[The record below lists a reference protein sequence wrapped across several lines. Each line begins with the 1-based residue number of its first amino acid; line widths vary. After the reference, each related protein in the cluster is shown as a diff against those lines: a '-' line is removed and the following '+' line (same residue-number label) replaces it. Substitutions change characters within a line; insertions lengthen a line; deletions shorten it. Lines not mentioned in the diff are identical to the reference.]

1 MAGPLTLRE
10 ARCDLVIPVH
20 NALKSTRNCLESVR
34 RFAPPWARVVVIND
48 RSDDRTTAWLEEQ
61 SDILVLHNAWN
72 LGFVASANRGMSF
85 SEVPYVCLLNSDTL
99 LTEGALE
106 RMVARLDRDGSIG
119 LCCPLSNNSMNLSVN
134 IPPGEDVFTFA
145 RRVAATSPAI
155 YPDVTTVVG
164 FCLLIRR
171 SVIQT
176 VGLFDEIFGLGYC
189 EESDYHYRALSAGWR
204 AVVADDAFV
213 YHKQG
218 ASFIDGN
225 ERMHRNLEIFRRR
238 WQWTHGP
245 ALEEFDRRDAMG
257 AFRDR
262 ESREWILPPAGE
274 HEPFDVLF
282 VLPMMG
288 VFGGVADVLEV
299 VNALILEGVR
309 AGVVVL
315 ENISPEI
322 NLEIF
327 FRPIRISADDLAAK
341 LPKTRVLVATAYQT
355 ASVVA
360 EAAAANPGTQT
371 AYFVQDY
378 EGWFGQDGPE
388 VVGKTYELIPR
399 ITVISTWLKRE
410 IEARHG
416 ITSTVVPM
424 SADPEVFY
432 PRGNRAK
439 QGPIRIVAML
449 RPEERRGKHILLPAL
464 ERLWRHADESGHAVE
479 FQFFG
484 VHGPEPGEVD
494 FPYHHN
500 WALSRDGVARLLSSA
515 HVVVDPSLFQGFGL
529 VGIEGMASGAACVL
543 TRSGG
548 AEEYA
553 EDGVNSLLVP
563 AGDVDALTE
572 ALIRVVDD
580 DTLREK
586 LAERAIESARRFT
599 WQAAARKYIAFLDT
613 LPKASA

>member
-34 RFAPPWARVVVIND
+34 RYAPPWARVIVIND
-48 RSDDRTTAWLEEQ
+48 RSDARTTAWLEEQ
-61 SDILVLHNAWN
+61 RDVLVLHNSWN
-72 LGFVASANRGMSF
+72 LGFVASANRGMRF
-85 SEVPYVCLLNSDTL
+85 SEAPYVCLLNSDTL

-106 RMVARLDRDGSIG
+106 RMVARLDREPSIG
-119 LCCPLSNNSMNLSVN
+119 ICCPLSNSSMNLSVN
-134 IPPGEDVFTFA
+134 IPPGEDVFSFA
-145 RRVAATSPAI
+145 RRVAATSPAL
-155 YPDVTTVVG
+155 YPAVTTIVG

-171 SVIQT
+171 DVIQT

-204 AVVADDAFV
+204 AVVADDTFV

-218 ASFIDGN
+218 ASFADGN

-245 ALEEFDRRDAMG
+245 ALEEFDRRDEMG

-262 ESREWILPPAGE
+262 ESREWILPPNDE
-274 HEPFDVLF
+274 QQPFDVLF

-299 VNALILEGVR
+299 INALILEGVR
-309 AGVVVL
+309 AGLVVL
-315 ENISPEI
+315 ETVTPEI
-322 NLEIF
+322 SLEIF
-327 FRPIRISADDLAAK
+327 FRPIRISAGELPSK

-355 ASVVA
+355 ADVVA
-360 EAAAANPGTQT
+360 KAAAANPGTQT

-388 VVGKTYELIPR
+388 VVARTYELIPR
-399 ITVISTWLKRE
+399 ITVISTWLRNE

-432 PRGNRAK
+432 PRGNRAND
-439 QGPIRIVAML
+439 GPVRIVAML

-464 ERLWRHADESGHAVE
+464 ERVWQHAEASGHPVE
-479 FQFFG
+479 FHFFG
-484 VHGPEPGEVD
+484 VHGPDESEAR

-515 HVVVDPSLFQGFGL
+515 HIVVDPSLFQGFGL

-553 EDGVNSLLVP
+553 EDGVNALLVP
-563 AGDVDALTE
+563 PGDVDALSAALLRVFDDDALRE
-572 ALIRVVDD
+572 AL
-580 DTLREK
+580 
-586 LAERAIESARRFT
+586 AARAIETARRFT
-599 WQAAARKYIAFLDT
+599 WQAAARKYRAFLDA
-613 LPKASA
+613 LPPAGS

>member
-1 MAGPLTLRE
+1 MAIPLTPIQ

-34 RFAPPWARVVVIND
+34 RHAPPWARVIVVND
-48 RSDDRTTAWLEEQ
+48 RSDARTTAWLEEQ
-61 SDILVLHNAWN
+61 SDVLVLHNAWN
-72 LGFVASANRGMSF
+72 LGFVASANRGMLF
-85 SEVPYVCLLNSDTL
+85 SEAPYVCLLNSDTL

-106 RMVARLDRDGSIG
+106 RMVARLDDDYSIG
-119 LCCPLSNNSMNLSVN
+119 ICCPLSNNSMNLSVN
-134 IPPGEDVFTFA
+134 IPPGENVFSFS
-145 RRVAATSPAI
+145 RRVTDTSPAL
-155 YPDVTTVVG
+155 YPDVVTVVG

-171 SVIQT
+171 DVIRTIGVFDT
-176 VGLFDEIFGLGYC
+176 VFGLGYC
-189 EESDYHYRALSAGWR
+189 EESDYHYRVRSAGWR
-204 AVVADDAFV
+204 AVVADDTFV

-218 ASFIDGN
+218 ASFLDGN
-225 ERMHRNLEIFRRR
+225 ERMHRNLEIFRQR

-245 ALEEFDRRDAMG
+245 ALEEFDQRDAMG

-315 ENISPEI
+315 ENVTPEI

-327 FRPIRISADDLAAK
+327 FRPIRLSASDLAAH
-341 LPKTRVLVATAYQT
+341 LPKTRVLVATSYQT

-388 VVGKTYELIPR
+388 IVGKTYELIPR
-399 ITVISTWLKRE
+399 ITVISSWLKRE

-416 ITSTVVPM
+416 VSSTVVPM

-432 PRGNRAK
+432 PRGNRAAD
-439 QGPIRIVAML
+439 GPIRIVAML

-464 ERLWRHADESGHAVE
+464 ERLWKHAAEAGRAVE

-484 VHGPEPGEVD
+484 VHGPEPGEAN

-515 HVVVDPSLFQGFGL
+515 HVVADPSLFQGFGL

-553 EDGVNSLLVP
+553 EDGVNALLVP
-563 AGDVDALTE
+563 PGDVDALAE
-572 ALIRVVDD
+572 ALMRVVDD
-580 DTLREK
+580 DELRET
-586 LAERAIESARRFT
+586 LAARAIETARRFT
-599 WQAAARKYIAFLDT
+599 WQAAARKYIAFLSA
-613 LPKASA
+613 LPPCEP

>member
-1 MAGPLTLRE
+1 MDEPLNLVR

-34 RFAPPWARVVVIND
+34 RHAPPWARVIVVND
-48 RSDDRTTAWLEEQ
+48 RSDARTTAWLEEQ
-61 SDILVLHNAWN
+61 RDVIVLHNPWN
-72 LGFVASANRGMSF
+72 LGFVASANRGMQF
-85 SEVPYVCLLNSDTL
+85 SDAQYVCLLNSDTL
-99 LTEGALE
+99 LTAGALE
-106 RMVARLDRDGSIG
+106 RMVARLDRDPSIG
-119 LCCPLSNNSMNLSVN
+119 LCCPLSNNSMNLSVS

-145 RRVAATSPAI
+145 RRVAETSPAL

-171 SVIQT
+171 DVIQT
-176 VGLFDEIFGLGYC
+176 VGLFDETFGLGYC

-218 ASFIDGN
+218 ASFVDGN
-225 ERMHRNLEIFRRR
+225 ERMFRNLEIFRRR

-245 ALEEFDRRDAMG
+245 RLEEFDRRNEMG
-257 AFRDR
+257 AFRDA
-262 ESREWILPPAGE
+262 ETREWILPPASE
-274 HEPFDVLF
+274 PEPFDVLF

-299 VNALILEGVR
+299 INALILEGVR
-309 AGVVVL
+309 AGLVVL
-315 ENISPEI
+315 ETVTPEI

-327 FRPIRISADDLAAK
+327 FRPIRISAADLPSK

-355 ASVVA
+355 AEVVA
-360 EAAAANPGTQT
+360 KAAAANPGTQT

-399 ITVISTWLKRE
+399 ITVISTWLKNE

-432 PRGNRAK
+432 PRGNRAAS
-439 QGPIRIVAML
+439 PIRIVAML

-464 ERLWRHADESGHAVE
+464 ERVWSHAATSGHPVE
-479 FQFFG
+479 IQFFG
-484 VHGPEPGEVD
+484 VHGPEDGEAK

-553 EDGVNSLLVP
+553 EDGENCLLVP
-563 AGDVDALTE
+563 PGDVDALAD
-572 ALIRVVDD
+572 ALIRVIDD
-580 DTLREK
+580 ELRER
-586 LAERAIESARRFT
+586 LAARAIESARRFT
-599 WQAAARKYIAFLDT
+599 WQAAARKYIAFLET
-613 LPKASA
+613 LPKA